1 MVPSDGLQSKLPGG
15 DICGQSF
22 ISNMSKNMNRI
33 LSLFICGGIFVI
45 AANSF
50 AADADGNILAQI
62 GIDPKMLLLQV
73 LGFLV
78 VLFVLWK
85 FVFGRVGGLLEDRQN
100 EIVSRMNKLES
111 DQQELDRLTAET
123 RQRLNDIEAEGQE
136 KIQAAIEQGNGERQA
151 IVDEARRE
159 AAAELERART
169 EIQREKEGAILEL
182 RGIVA
187 EVAIDAA
194 SQIIDQKL
202 DADGHQHIID
212 EYLNRMPDGTSQN

>member
-1 MVPSDGLQSKLPGG
+1 
-15 DICGQSF
+15 
-22 ISNMSKNMNRI
+22 MNRI
-33 LSLFICGGIFVI
+33 LSLFISGGILVI
-45 AANSF
+45 ASNSF

-187 EVAIDAA
+187 EIAIDAA